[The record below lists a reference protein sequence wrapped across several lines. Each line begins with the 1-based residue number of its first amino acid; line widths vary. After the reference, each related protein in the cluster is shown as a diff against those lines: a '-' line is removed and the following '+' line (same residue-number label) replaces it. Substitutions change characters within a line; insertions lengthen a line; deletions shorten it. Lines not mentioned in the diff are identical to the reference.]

1 MYKEKFVG
9 ALKAKYEA
17 QYKEAEA
24 TIQVYLNN
32 PVAIGEHPQHVE
44 DMDKLIASMTDARD
58 KLETIKDLE
67 KENNPGLLVEST

>member
-1 MYKEKFVG
+1 MYKEGFIK

-32 PVAIGEHPQHVE
+32 PVAIGEHPQHIE
-44 DMDKLIASMTDARD
+44 EMDKLIASMTDARD
-58 KLETIKDLE
+58 KLDTIRDM
-67 KENNPGLLVEST
+67 ENGTGLLVE

>member
-1 MYKEKFVG
+1 MYKDKFIS

-44 DMDKLIASMTDARD
+44 EMDKLIASMTDARD
-58 KLETIKDLE
+58 KLDTIIQLE
-67 KENNPGLLVEST
+67 NGTGLLVE